1 MQQATDLLL
10 VRIST
15 LGQYEENR
23 LIADFILQSP
33 FALIAFALIAFTLLA
48 FLASFPAAVHASS
61 FSKPLYSSGNLAAA
75 AITDM
80 RGHVASC
87 IFCTR

>member
-33 FALIAFALIAFTLLA
+33 FALIAFTLLA